1 MHFTIYDFTEE
12 SDKFLYHELF
22 ISVKYDCNE
31 SNLSLTKFSKLLE
44 SSFCLRKKYFLL
56 LDIENIFDQKSFL
69 QFNRNIIY
77 QLTCNCSSEN
87 TRTKENNGKILMSGL
102 KNFVIYV
109 KRARKLQAKL

>member
-1 MHFTIYDFTEE
+1 MHSTIYDFTEE
-12 SDKFLYHELF
+12 SDKFLCHELF

-44 SSFCLRKKYFLL
+44 SPFCLRKKYFLF
-56 LDIENIFDQKSFL
+56 IENISYQKSFL

-87 TRTKENNGKILMSGL
+87 TRSKENNGKILMSGL
-102 KNFVIYV
+102 KKFVIYV